1 MRKQSRQSL
10 GRGFKGS
17 ISQVNIWSFS
27 FDLTTLLKKTSRCF
41 LSSKGDIFS
50 WKQAELVTSRYA
62 FTVIPSECDG
72 MFILL
77 FKEFEYQFFAIFGY
91 SQSFS
96 CCNSNICFVNIR
108 TIRCDILYIPHT
120 RAMKLKFNLYNIYT
134 CILDYDS
141 CISNPCHN
149 GICTDDLVGYTCDCF
164 IGFTGRDCED
174 NIDDCENNVCQNNST
189 CIDGVTSFKCIC
201 KEGFKG
207 DLCEIKFESRQ
218 YVLLPLMV
226 IDHIM
231 ELEKNIIINVL
242 LRNFF
247 TVDGH
252 WSEWGN
258 WSDCFGEC
266 GIGIKTRR
274 RLCNNPTPDNGG
286 LNCSGEA
293 TEMDKCF
300 SGDCLVC
307 NDLNTTENGILD
319 CRNDTG
325 NINCTYRCKSG
336 YDFDHDPKDFY
347 ICGPDTFY
355 LWDFQT
361 KDNPYGRL
369 PSCTPIKA
377 AKTVVIKYYA
387 KYEELTCDDSNWM
400 TVTDTIKNQINKTTE
415 SFNCIV
421 NDTCTLVNASAT
433 NCYGYRHKRDSN
445 SQTSG
450 LSVEFACNPKQHG
463 SEYCAQALLKVF
475 NDMIELAE
483 LGQLDVYILRNRHRI
498 NVNTTT
504 ISDKILCDDGA
515 VSINYY
521 CNQTGQIFC
530 KPCPVGT
537 TTSGRASVSETEC
550 SVGKSMNI
558 SQ

>member
-1 MRKQSRQSL
+1 MDGSSTSNVKIGL
-10 GRGFKGS
+10 DNIGTANLIKVGGRGFKGS

-62 FTVIPSECDG
+62 FTVIPSECD
-72 MFILL
+72 
-77 FKEFEYQFFAIFGY
+77 
-91 SQSFS
+91 
-96 CCNSNICFVNIR
+96 
-108 TIRCDILYIPHT
+108 
-120 RAMKLKFNLYNIYT
+120 
-134 CILDYDS
+134 DYDS

-174 NIDDCENNVCQNNST
+174 NIDDCEKNVCQNNST

-207 DLCEIKFESRQ
+207 DLCEIK
-218 YVLLPLMV
+218 V
-226 IDHIM
+226 
-231 ELEKNIIINVL
+231 
-242 LRNFF
+242 
-247 TVDGH
+247 VDGH

-266 GIGIKTRR
+266 GIGIKTKR

-300 SGDCLVC
+300 LGECLVC

-400 TVTDTIKNQINKTTE
+400 TVTDTIKNQINKTTK

-433 NCYGYRHKRDSN
+433 NCNGYRHKRDLN

-521 CNQTGQIFC
+521 CIPCSIGRFFYSDECKECEYGYYQDQTGQIFC

-550 SVGKSMNI
+550 SVKTVIPKDKLWNYGLIIGLAFAGVIVFGAIALTCRKAYSYKHRKVGDSSI
-558 SQ
+558 SRRFESKLGPANRKFLR